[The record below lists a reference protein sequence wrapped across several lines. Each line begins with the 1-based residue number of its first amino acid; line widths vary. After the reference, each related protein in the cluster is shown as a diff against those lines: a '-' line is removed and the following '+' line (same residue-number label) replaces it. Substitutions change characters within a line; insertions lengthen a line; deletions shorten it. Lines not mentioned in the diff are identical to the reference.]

1 MYRAVLMSCALLFP
15 ALAGAQQA
23 ASARPAITGISGV
36 TFYADNLAKSQ
47 QFYASLIGW
56 QQVPAGTP
64 ASGVRFYA
72 NHSQYIQLLS
82 PPTQGLE
89 DRLVSVGLATTSA
102 ESMRRFLSA
111 HSVAVPPSVT
121 LEPDG
126 GATFQVKDPEGHTIE
141 FTQEGPYGAG
151 VPRPSSTP
159 VSNQIVHA
167 GFVVRDRGAMDR
179 FYKDL
184 LGFHLYWQGGSSA
197 GRTDWVM
204 MQVPN
209 GTDWVEYML
218 NLPLTPSRSQL
229 GSANHF
235 SPDVVSVTVLQENL
249 KQRGWIPTAKDRP
262 PVLGVDGKWQLDLL
276 DPDGTRVEFME
287 FKEVKQPCCSPILGT
302 PPTPSSG
309 W

>member
-1 MYRAVLMSCALLFP
+1 MYRAVLLSCMFLLP
-15 ALAGAQQA
+15 ALARAQQA
-23 ASARPAITGISGV
+23 ASARPAITGISHV
-36 TFYADNLAKSQ
+36 TFYADNLEKSQ
-47 QFYASLIGW
+47 QFYGALIGW
-56 QQVPAGTP
+56 QQLPAGTP

-72 NHSQYIQLLS
+72 NPSQYIQLLS
-82 PPTQGLE
+82 PPSQGLE
-89 DRLVSVGLATTSA
+89 DRLVSVGLATTNA
-102 ESMRRFLSA
+102 ESMRRFLAA
-111 HSVAVPPSVT
+111 HSLAVPPFVT
-121 LEPDG
+121 LEKDG
-126 GATFQVKDPEGHTIE
+126 SATFRVKDPEGHTIE
-141 FTQEGPYGAG
+141 FTQQGPHGAG
-151 VPRPSSTP
+151 VPRPSSAP

-167 GFVVRDRGAMDR
+167 GFVVHDRAAMDH
-179 FYKDL
+179 FYKDV

-218 NLPLTPSRSQL
+218 NLPQTPSRSQL
-229 GSANHF
+229 GSANHL
-235 SPDVVSVTVLQENL
+235 SPDVVSVAALQENL

-287 FKEVKQPCCSPILGT
+287 FKEVKQPCCSPVLGT
-302 PPTPSSG
+302 RPTPSSG

>member
-1 MYRAVLMSCALLFP
+1 MYRAVVLSCWFLFP

-23 ASARPAITGISGV
+23 ASARPAITGISHV
-36 TFYADNLAKSQ
+36 TFYADNLEKSQ
-47 QFYASLIGW
+47 QFYGVLIGW

-82 PPTQGLE
+82 PPSPGLE
-89 DRLVSVGLATTSA
+89 DRLVSVGLATANA
-102 ESMRRFLSA
+102 ESMRRFLAA
-111 HSVAVPPSVT
+111 HAVEVPSSVT
-121 LEPDG
+121 AGPG
-126 GATFQVKDPEGHTIE
+126 GSATFRVKDPEGHTIE
-141 FTQEGPYGAG
+141 FTQQGPHDAG
-151 VPRPSSTP
+151 VPRPLSTP

-167 GFVVRDRGAMDR
+167 GFVVRDRAAMDR
-179 FYKDL
+179 FYKDV

-218 NLPLTPSRSQL
+218 NLPRTPSRSQL

-235 SPDVVSVTVLQENL
+235 SPDVVSVAALQENL
-249 KQRGWIPTAKDRP
+249 KHRGWVPTAEDRP

-287 FKEVKQPCCSPILGT
+287 FKEVKQPCCSPVLGT